1 MNAAVVV
8 VGDYLSLFNLSTVDP
23 ISVRCYAQY
32 ESSTLRCQKSANVLI
47 VNTVERAERLALFL
61 YFIRIFSCLCC
72 TSALRVLLF
81 CLLRTACN
89 LPRTTYST
97 NELLCHNCWNDR
109 WAYETGNCTILARV
123 NTLSR
128 AGHECRND
136 NVQSTRRPA

>member
-61 YFIRIFSCLCC
+61 YAFSLV
-72 TSALRVLLF
+72 SVALLLF
-81 CLLRTACN
+81 AFCCFACCVQLATCLV
-89 LPRTTYST
+89 PRTVLMSSSAIIVGMIVGHTRQGTAQY
-97 NELLCHNCWNDR
+97 LL
-109 WAYETGNCTILARV
+109 E
-123 NTLSR
+123 
-128 AGHECRND
+128 
-136 NVQSTRRPA
+136 